1 MSEDIKSL
9 TLKRYLDDI
18 KMRLEAQKQS
28 DRARALFEHNR
39 HNINDSLEENLRHYD
54 ALVQT
59 EVERYQHELNERKKT
74 FEGTIKGTHDKFL
87 AAQQE
92 AEHKLQEVKAQSK
105 QVYLEADQEA
115 QQLQITYD
123 GTYETLNQAQVND
136 IKKIEEALQ
145 AFAKEHETLQAELGE
160 TTKANQ
166 EKIKLAMVDAKAAF
180 DEDYEKLA
188 READDDKTEITIK
201 IQELLVAFEEVVEAL
216 EKDFEKKKQPFIKER
231 QAIDRQHEK
240 EKEAIQKQYSQALS
254 KKDQYAKEAD
264 KIGDVEAKQ
273 SYQREIKQINK
284 ELQDALNEE
293 NDRYE
298 AELRPFLDKEK
309 AFMSEQNALFYTQKM
324 EHIEKLIGLKKALQ
338 KTKTTEMLDLDEL
351 NTQFTLAEKTSQ
363 TEQEFNRLDHTVQ
376 ALNYDQRKFEQTLLK
391 ENEKA
396 LLGPAFDIDVLTAK
410 ENVDQG
416 FNDLERN
423 RQKATLEEDDAQL
436 AYEHWRSYESQH
448 KAIQLK
454 TLEAYYAYDK
464 IMLEYEHARHLTQAL
479 HTREAMIISHY
490 LYASKNYTALK
501 AQTFT
506 PYEAS
511 LFKTLEGK
519 RDDAVD
525 FYHERIEEAR
535 REHAYMVSHIEETHA
550 LEIEPLMVRIKQFN
564 KRRQDALKKEE
575 NGFQK
580 RISGLS
586 MQGKDKRKN
595 QRLLEQMQ
603 QEHKRAIEHLNAQ
616 FDQEQ
621 APLNQL
627 KNAIDQAKKQSL
639 EEAETLMNHTIDAA
653 EASLNTV
660 ESLIE
665 QEKQFI
671 AQTDETLKKRSGLF
685 EMFQQQRHDAMLTNI
700 EMYQKADLEA
710 LEILANQAEA
720 TLYEQL
726 NQFDKQEATHLQK
739 YNQQTEKRKADYQQ
753 RQTTIIEDHATYS
766 KQLAQETAESKRRA
780 SLNAAQL
787 KRQYDQNLHSLTDQI
802 NAERQKYFTEKER
815 FERHLNKER
824 ERLED
829 QFDKERDRKQ
839 ERLDAY
845 DEQLQNQKLQIALA
859 LEDDAI
865 DTLKATDVTFVS
877 GVLEDTLSIT
887 ELKH

>member
-1 MSEDIKSL
+1 MSEDIKHL

-18 KMRLEAQKQS
+18 KSRLEAQKQS
-28 DRARALFEHNR
+28 DRARALFERNR
-39 HNINDSLEENLRHYD
+39 SNINDSLEENLHHYD
-54 ALVQT
+54 ALLQV
-59 EVERYQHELNERKKT
+59 ESERYTFELGERKKT
-74 FEGTIKGTHDKFL
+74 FEGTIKGTHDNYL
-87 AAQQE
+87 AAQQK
-92 AEHKLQEVKAQSK
+92 AEQTLKDVQEHSQKI
-105 QVYLEADQEA
+105 YLEADQQA

-123 GTYETLNQAQVND
+123 GTYETLNQAQIND
-136 IKKIEEALQ
+136 IKKIEAALK
-145 AFAKEHETLQAELGE
+145 AFAKEHDDLQAELAE

-188 READDDKTEITIK
+188 RESEDVKTEITIK
-201 IQELLVAFEEVVEAL
+201 IQELLGSFEAVVEAL
-216 EKDFEKKKQPFIKER
+216 EKDFEKKKQPFLKER

-240 EKEAIQKQYSQALS
+240 EKEAIQKQYTQALS
-254 KKDQYAKEAD
+254 KKEQYAKEAD
-264 KIGDVEAKQ
+264 KIGDQEAKQ
-273 SYQREIKQINK
+273 SYQREMKQINK

-309 AFMSEQNALFYTQKM
+309 AFMTEQNTLFYTKKM
-324 EHIEKLIGLKKALQ
+324 EHIEKLISLKKALQ
-338 KTKTTEMLDLDEL
+338 KTKKTEMLDLDEL
-351 NTQFTLAEKTSQ
+351 NTQFTIAEKTSQ

-396 LLGPAFDIDVLTAK
+396 LLGPGFDIDVLTAK

-416 FNDLERN
+416 LNDLERN
-423 RQKATLEEDDAQL
+423 RQKAALEEEDASL
-436 AYEHWRSYESQH
+436 VYEHWRTYESQH
-448 KAIQLK
+448 KATQLK

-464 IMLEYEHARHLTQAL
+464 AILDYEHARHLTQAL
-479 HTREAMIISHY
+479 HTRETMIISHY

-519 RDDAVD
+519 RDDAVE

-535 REHAYMVSHIEETHA
+535 QEHAYMVSHIEETHA
-550 LEIEPLMVRIKQFN
+550 LEIEPLMTRIKQFD
-564 KRRQDALKKEE
+564 KRRQEALKKEE
-575 NGFQK
+575 SSFQK

-586 MQGKDKRKN
+586 LQGKDKRKN

-603 QEHKRAIEHLNAQ
+603 QEHKRSLESINAA
-616 FDQEQ
+616 FDHEQ
-621 APLNQL
+621 SPLTQL

-653 EASLNTV
+653 EASLSKV
-660 ESLIE
+660 EALIE
-665 QEKQFI
+665 EEKQFI
-671 AQTDETLKKRSGLF
+671 TQTDETLKKRSGLF
-685 EMFQQQRHDAMLTNI
+685 ELFQQQRHDAMLVSI
-700 EMYQKADLEA
+700 ENYQSEDFKA
-710 LEILANQAEA
+710 LEKLANQAESV
-720 TLYEQL
+720 LFEQL
-726 NQFDKQEATHLQK
+726 HQLERQLETAKQK
-739 YNQQTEKRKADYQQ
+739 YQQQTEKRKADYQQ
-753 RQTTIIEDHATYS
+753 KQTTIIEDHATYS

-787 KRQYDQNLHSLTDQI
+787 KRQYDQNLNSLTEQI

-815 FERHLNKER
+815 FERHLNKEK

-829 QFDKERDRKQ
+829 QLDKERDRKQ

-865 DTLKATDVTFVS
+865 HTLTASDVTFVS
-877 GVLEDTLSIT
+877 GVLEDTLSIS